1 MKIKL
6 KDIRK
11 QCPDG
16 DIYTFKNGVATV
28 PGMHYKNRKPYTITL
43 KEFKEMCDTI
53 NLNICESL

>member
-16 DIYTFKNGVATV
+16 DIYTFKNGVAIV
-28 PGMHYKNRKPYTITL
+28 PGMYQKNPRKPYTITL
-43 KEFKEMCDTI
+43 KEFKE
-53 NLNICESL
+53 LCES